1 MFQIKLDT
9 EDLGA
14 GLESHGARH
23 IENDLYILSKV
34 GS

>member
-9 EDLGA
+9 VDLGA

-23 IENDLYILSKV
+23 TENETNLYLS
-34 GS
+34 SL